1 MHTAGKTLAQS
12 WLPEVVAAGLGE
24 YAAPPA
30 PAAAVTQPSAH
41 DAPTVYPPPSPP
53 VAAPGLPLPAAGLA
67 KTEALQAGDAAQ
79 PARKRLPR
87 LALIG
92 GAAAV
97 VIAVIAIAAT
107 LLPGNGA
114 AGNNS
119 PGGGGG
125 HHLTAGPSQ
134 GTNLSAGAGKSP
146 SASPSP
152 TLAADLDPCLIGTW
166 KSVNANVINQIN
178 GQPTEFIGQGPT
190 ATYRANGTGKTD
202 YGKRTV
208 FRATVNGNK
217 WTYIIT
223 GYIAWHWRIRGGEER
238 DSHPREHGTL
248 ALFDNGV
255 YNNGGPLRLGSGPG
269 RYTCSGNTL
278 QYFSNIGSETL
289 IRVQPKPQRGS

>member
-1 MHTAGKTLAQS
+1 
-12 WLPEVVAAGLGE
+12 
-24 YAAPPA
+24 
-30 PAAAVTQPSAH
+30 
-41 DAPTVYPPPSPP
+41 

-67 KTEALQAGDAAQ
+67 KTEALQAGEAPQ
-79 PARKRLPR
+79 PARQRLPR

-119 PGGGGG
+119 PGGGAGRHHPTGG
-125 HHLTAGPSQ
+125 TSQ
-134 GTNLSAGAGKSP
+134 GANLSVGTGKSP

-166 KSVNANVINQIN
+166 KGINATVLNQIN

-208 FRATVNGNK
+208 FRATVNGDK
-217 WTYIIT
+217 WTYVIS
-223 GYIAWHWRIRGGEER
+223 GYITWHWKVKDGK
-238 DSHPREHGTL
+238 DTASHPREHGTL
-248 ALFDNGV
+248 SLFDNGV
-255 YNNGGPLRLGSGPG
+255 YNNGGPLRLAAGPG
-269 RYTCSGNTL
+269 RYTCSASTA
-278 QYFSNIGSETL
+278 QFFSDSGSVTMT
-289 IRVQPKPQRGS
+289 RVQPQPQQGS